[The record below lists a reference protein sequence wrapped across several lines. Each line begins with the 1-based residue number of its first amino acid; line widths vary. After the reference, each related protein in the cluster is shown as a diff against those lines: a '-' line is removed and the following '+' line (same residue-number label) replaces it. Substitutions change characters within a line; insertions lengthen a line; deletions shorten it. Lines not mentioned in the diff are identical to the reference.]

1 MKISAFLTAAGFAAL
16 CVSGCTSFTYDG
28 ETPGSDGGRVIVFS
42 ATQAPNTSMWR
53 KIGSA
58 VMERNA
64 RLAPEEILINQM
76 REEAADVGAD
86 AIHITQCS
94 IVGRE
99 DGGEGWLDTRRL
111 CADFYVHIPIQD
123 DREAEAPAQ
132 ASEAEA
138 PAQAAEADQSRS
150 ETPEQ

>member
-1 MKISAFLTAAGFAAL
+1 MKISAFLTAAGVAAL
-16 CVSGCTSFTYDG
+16 CAGCASFTYDG

-42 ATQAPNTSMWR
+42 ATQAPNITMWR

-58 VMERNA
+58 TLERNA
-64 RLAPEEILINQM
+64 RLAPEEILINRM
-76 REEAADVGAD
+76 REEAADIGAD

-94 IVGRE
+94 VVGRE

-123 DREAEAPAQ
+123 NRGAEQ
-132 ASEAEA
+132 ASAGTAE
-138 PAQAAEADQSRS
+138 QTSSGTAEQTPS
-150 ETPEQ
+150 ETAER